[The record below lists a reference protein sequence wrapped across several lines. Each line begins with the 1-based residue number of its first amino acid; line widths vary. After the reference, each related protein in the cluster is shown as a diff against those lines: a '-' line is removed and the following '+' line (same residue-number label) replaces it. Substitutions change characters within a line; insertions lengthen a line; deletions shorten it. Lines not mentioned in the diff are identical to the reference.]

1 MLLKLQFF
9 PHEGATA
16 KLSFL
21 STTMGDDGQASGP
34 AAAWYYLDEKSE
46 TIGPL
51 QEDGLRSLRASGVV
65 SDATL
70 VWRSGLPSWQ
80 PFQTCF
86 ASPVTVGSKRSAA
99 AYSMDEMTF
108 GEGEPR
114 HRSSGTGKA
123 SSSTR
128 ARASKSVDDGKVDA
142 ALEKERRRQK
152 ENQEAKKA
160 KEGWFSLQRNTS
172 VYVKGLPSDAVEGEV
187 EEYFSKCGVIK
198 LDEEGRPKVK
208 IYSDPETGAPK
219 GDGLVTYLKRP
230 SVELACQILDGA
242 QFRPG
247 SHPLSV
253 SEAKFEMK
261 GEAYVKKKRK
271 AGAASSKVLKMIAER
286 QEQKAL
292 DWSGFDGEREHRA
305 RDVTAVLKFMFDP
318 REAEA
323 SGSGGEDAFFAE
335 LEADV
340 RSECQTKCG
349 DIESVTIYRHNPQGV
364 VLVLF
369 RLPQSAA
376 KCVSVMHGRW
386 FGGKQIEADLYD
398 GHSNY
403 FVKRRE
409 ETEEEQ
415 RQRLERFASDLEK

>member
-1 MLLKLQFF
+1 MNCVPPHTPHLPNSLLLKLQFF

-21 STTMGDDGQASGP
+21 SATMGDDGQASGP

-160 KEGWFSLQRNTS
+160 KE
-172 VYVKGLPSDAVEGEV
+172 A
-187 EEYFSKCGVIK
+187 
-198 LDEEGRPKVK
+198 
-208 IYSDPETGAPK
+208 
-219 GDGLVTYLKRP
+219 
-230 SVELACQILDGA
+230 
-242 QFRPG
+242 
-247 SHPLSV
+247 
-253 SEAKFEMK
+253 
-261 GEAYVKKKRK
+261 
-271 AGAASSKVLKMIAER
+271 
-286 QEQKAL
+286 
-292 DWSGFDGEREHRA
+292 
-305 RDVTAVLKFMFDP
+305 
-318 REAEA
+318 AEA
-323 SGSGGEDAFFAE
+323 P
-335 LEADV
+335 
-340 RSECQTKCG
+340 
-349 DIESVTIYRHNPQGV
+349 PQ
-364 VLVLF
+364 
-369 RLPQSAA
+369 
-376 KCVSVMHGRW
+376 VSP
-386 FGGKQIEADLYD
+386 
-398 GHSNY
+398 
-403 FVKRRE
+403 
-409 ETEEEQ
+409 
-415 RQRLERFASDLEK
+415 

>member
-21 STTMGDDGQASGP
+21 SATMGDDGQASGP

-292 DWSGFDGEREHRA
+292 DGSGFDGEREHRA

>member
-21 STTMGDDGQASGP
+21 SATMGDDGQASGP

-335 LEADV
+335 LEVDV

-386 FGGKQIEADLYD
+386 FGGQQIEADLYD